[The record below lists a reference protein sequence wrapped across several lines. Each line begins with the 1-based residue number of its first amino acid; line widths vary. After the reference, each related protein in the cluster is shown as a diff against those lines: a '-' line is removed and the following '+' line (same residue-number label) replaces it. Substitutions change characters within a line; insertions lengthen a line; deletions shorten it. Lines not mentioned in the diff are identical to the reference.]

1 MSSEILS
8 SLLSN
13 VWSIFLIVLF
23 FGGSIFVHELGHF
36 LAARRRGMKVSRF
49 SIGFGP
55 AIWSHTGKDGVEYRL
70 NWLPLGGYVA
80 LPQLADLSGLEGE
93 VDPDAAKLPPI
104 SYSTKIIVFAAGAFF
119 NVIFAFLLSSV
130 LWVVGQPVV
139 EEEQTTKVGFVHPTI
154 DLPNGKVVDGPAYR
168 AGLVS
173 GDTILT
179 VDGKTVKT
187 LNDIGQLVVLGSGR
201 NAEGKPSVEIEF
213 DHNGEHKRATLTPE
227 LVGAEEYRE
236 IGIEP
241 AAKVTIAG
249 VQPGLPAEAAGLKFR
264 DVITHIDGQ
273 PVGYVGFISDYLK
286 ANGGKPVKL
295 TYLRDDKSAEVTL
308 APTKVKDPETKT
320 DVYRLGVQ
328 LKGALTLKTIRTPP
342 WEQVWDKAVW
352 TWRTLQSVLSPNSNI
367 GLSKMSGPVGIADK
381 VHQFAQVDFRLLL
394 WFVIFINVNLA
405 IFNLLPI
412 PVLDGGHMAF
422 ATIAKL
428 RGRDLPINVVATIQS
443 VFVVLLLSM
452 MAYVTIFGDLP
463 RMARESRESKAAAQ
477 TRDAAAEQQKKDKPA
492 EPAKP

>member
-1 MSSEILS
+1 MSSDTFA
-8 SLLSN
+8 SLLGN

-36 LAARRRGMKVSRF
+36 LAARRRGLKVTRF
-49 SIGFGP
+49 SIGMGP
-55 AIWSHTGKDGVEYRL
+55 AIWSHRGKDGVEYRL
-70 NWLPLGGYVA
+70 AWIPIGGYVL
-80 LPQLADLSGLEGE
+80 LPQLADMPAIEGE
-93 VDPDAAKLPPI
+93 AETEDAKLPPI
-104 SYSTKIIVFAAGAFF
+104 TYTTKVIVLVAGAFF
-119 NVIFAFLLSSV
+119 NILFAFFLASI

-139 EEEQTTKVGFVHPTI
+139 EEEQTTRVGFVHKTI
-154 DLPNGKVVDGPAYR
+154 ELPNGKQAEGPAYR
-168 AGLVS
+168 AGLES
-173 GDTILT
+173 GDIILS

-187 LNDIGQLVVLGSGR
+187 LNDIGQLVVLGGGR
-201 NAEGKPSVEIEF
+201 SASGKPSVEIEF
-213 DHNGEHKRATLTPE
+213 EHKGEHRRATLIPE

-249 VQPGLPAEAAGLKFR
+249 VQPGLPAETAGLKKY
-264 DVITHIDGQ
+264 DIITQIDGQ
-273 PVGYVGFISDYLK
+273 DVGYVGFISDYLK
-286 ANGGKPVKL
+286 ANGGKPVKV
-295 TYLRDDKSAEVTL
+295 TYLRENKAAEVTL
-308 APTKVKDPETKT
+308 SPLKIKDPETKA

-352 TWRTLQSVLSPNSNI
+352 TWRTLQSVISPSSNI
-367 GLSKMSGPVGIADK
+367 GLSKMSGPLGIADK
-381 VHQFAQVDFRLLL
+381 VHQFAQVDIRLLL

-412 PVLDGGHMAF
+412 PVLDGGHVAF
-422 ATIAKL
+422 ATLAKL
-428 RGRDLPINVVATIQS
+428 RGKDLPLNVIATIQS

-477 TRDAAAEQQKKDKPA
+477 AREAAAEQQKKDKPA